1 MCALICWGLPNIIQK
16 QLQLQIIQTNNIQK
30 EKFIELAWKFSIFK
44 YFAAICI
51 IKITFIIEDFNI

>member
-1 MCALICWGLPNIIQK
+1 MSALICWELPNIIQK

-30 EKFIELAWKFSIFK
+30 EKCVELAWKFSIFK
-44 YFAAICI
+44 YFSAICI